1 VTVLRFGTDGVR
13 GNADADLTSAF
24 VISLGRAVARAL
36 RPSRALIGRDTRESG
51 ARIETELARGLVAEG
66 VTPVFLG
73 VLPTPA
79 IAFHAARAGTP
90 AAIVSASHN
99 PWADNGVKVIGP
111 DGRKLPDDA
120 ESRIEA
126 ELHALAASTVP
137 DAVEHAAA
145 LPDAG
150 APYIGHL
157 LAALDGHT
165 LQGMRVVLDCAN
177 GAAFEVGPSAL
188 RAAGADVTVLHAD
201 PDGRNINASCGSTHP
216 VSLQHAVRE
225 QGAALGLA
233 LDGDADR
240 VIAVDERGEIVD
252 GDQIMTI
259 TALDLHERGHL
270 RGDAVVTTV
279 MSNIG
284 LRRALREAGIDVI
297 ETPVGDRHVVAEMQ
311 ARDLAVGGEQSGHI
325 VYADHATTGDGLLT
339 GLFLCDAVRRS
350 GKPLSALAA
359 QMVRYPQLLVNVRV
373 ARTVDLDAA
382 PALWDCV
389 RTIEAELG
397 DQGRVLVRASGTEP
411 LVRIMAE
418 APSQDAAERA
428 VERLRRVVETEF
440 GTRSAS

>member
-1 VTVLRFGTDGVR
+1 MTALRFGTDGVR
-13 GNADADLTSAF
+13 GDADTVLTPPL

-36 RPSRALIGRDTRESG
+36 RPARALIGRDTRASG

-99 PWADNGVKVIGP
+99 PWTDNGVKVIGP
-111 DGRKLPDDA
+111 DGRKLPDEVEA
-120 ESRIEA
+120 RIEA
-126 ELHALAASTVP
+126 ELHVVPASPAP
-137 DAVEHAAA
+137 DSIEHAAA

-157 LAALDGHT
+157 LAALDGRT
-165 LQGMRVVLDCAN
+165 LHGMRVVIDCAN
-177 GAAFEVGPSAL
+177 GAAFEVGPSAM
-188 RAAGADVTVLHAD
+188 RAAGADVTVLHAK

-216 VSLQHAVRE
+216 ASLQRTVRE
-225 QGAALGLA
+225 HGAALGLA

-259 TALDLHERGHL
+259 TALDLHERGKL
-270 RGDAVVTTV
+270 RGDAVVATV

-284 LRRALREAGIDVI
+284 LRRALRGAGIDVI
-297 ETPVGDRHVVAEMQ
+297 ETPVGDRSVVAEMQ
-311 ARDLAVGGEQSGHI
+311 ARDIAVGGEQSGHI

-339 GLFLCDAVRRS
+339 GLFLCDVVRRS
-350 GKPLSALAA
+350 GRPLSALAA
-359 QMVRYPQLLVNVRV
+359 RMVRFPQLLVNVRV
-373 ARTVDLDAA
+373 ARQVDLTDA

-389 RTIEAELG
+389 RSIEAELG
-397 DQGRVLVRASGTEP
+397 DEGRVLVRASGTEP

-428 VERLRRVVETEF
+428 VERLRLVVETAF
-440 GTRSAS
+440 GARPAS